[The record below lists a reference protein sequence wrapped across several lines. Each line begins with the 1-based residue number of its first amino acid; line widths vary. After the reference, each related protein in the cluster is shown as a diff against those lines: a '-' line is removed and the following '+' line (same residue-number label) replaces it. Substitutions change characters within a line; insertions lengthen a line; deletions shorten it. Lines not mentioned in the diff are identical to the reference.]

1 MRLQKT
7 IQELMVIARKL
18 NPEVSLHDDGGITY
32 DPLRIDPEIR
42 IRDNLIT
49 VYYGSTVEVF
59 VV

>member
-1 MRLQKT
+1 
-7 IQELMVIARKL
+7 MVIARKL